1 MVKKY
6 RFNLDNKTAKLSI
19 DAINNKILLSGTC
32 ALVYHIT
39 KRETGNGKRETGNG
53 KRETGNGK
61 RETGNGKRE
70 TGLSSVTYLRLL
82 LSDVIL
88 IHTCYCLKL

>member
-61 RETGNGKRE
+61 RETGNGKRD
-70 TGLSSVTYLRLL
+70 YLRLL
-82 LSDVIL
+82 IFGYFFLMLFLFIRVIA
-88 IHTCYCLKL
+88 